1 MCAQFPFHWPRSS
14 SMFSDSL
21 KLLIGP
27 ISVCHESSYYYVYAA
42 IIVYIASHGQGFTT
56 FALNCTISHTF
67 LNCTIYRSYEVQEVY
82 SPKLLELA
90 SPRWPVIV
98 LDIVSNVYSCI
109 NLAVFSFVMVPN
121 KFVSVICYGVYHAYL
136 RRPCELYCFPVSL
149 RELVFSG

>member
-27 ISVCHESSYYYVYAA
+27 ISVCPESSYYYVYAA
-42 IIVYIASHGQGFTT
+42 IIVYIVSHGQGFTT
-56 FALNCTISHTF
+56 YALNCTISHTF
-67 LNCTIYRSYEVQEVY
+67 LNCTIYQ
-82 SPKLLELA
+82 

-109 NLAVFSFVMVPN
+109 NLAVFSFVLVPN
-121 KFVSVICYGVYHAYL
+121 KFVSVICYGVYHDYL
-136 RRPCELYCFPVSL
+136 RRPCELYCFPVSF
-149 RELVFSG
+149 RGLVFSG